1 MAFSMQATA
10 QTKLQNAFEALGTQA
25 LNDMPDNLR
34 QLPQDQVLLRAFDTV
49 GLQALRALLVDNKHA
64 NWDKTDM
71 AMHPMRQGMGLADL
85 ADSLALAGHG
95 LIMVMGKGGVGK
107 TTVAGSPCVGACST
121 WQDCASEHH

>member
-1 MAFSMQATA
+1 MVTRPDKGAIAEASRTSDELKELGLNNQRLVVNGVFHASNSADEVA
-10 QTKLQNAFEALGTQA
+10 NAFEALGTQA

-71 AMHPMRQGMGLADL
+71 AMHPMSREWA
-85 ADSLALAGHG
+85 
-95 LIMVMGKGGVGK
+95 
-107 TTVAGSPCVGACST
+107 
-121 WQDCASEHH
+121 